1 MRFSDRYAARTKGR
15 RTSII
20 RDLMKVASMPGMISL
35 GGGYPSPKTFP
46 LEEVS
51 IKAWDGTYTLQGAEL
66 VTACQYGP
74 SEGTPALLERI
85 REWHQAKSGVELD
98 NDQLCVLNGSQE
110 GLFALAYLFL
120 DSGDAVALA
129 EPTYPGAL
137 ASFTAFT
144 DNFLAIP
151 QDKLGMKPDAL
162 SEWVLRRQ
170 RKGMSKPKFV
180 YLNPNCQNP
189 AGISMDTQ
197 RRKDILEVC
206 ERHDLIIIEDDP
218 YELLKFR
225 KADRF
230 PTIQSLDEN
239 DRVIRLDSFSKVFV
253 PGLRVG
259 YVSGPREVIRDI
271 RVYKQGANL
280 HTSSFDQSVLAAAMR
295 NLKPEGMFD
304 LIEKNVAFYGAN
316 CQTLMDALESELG
329 SQVSYNRPDGGFFLW
344 LELNETEG
352 TIDTFE
358 MIGTLAEKLG
368 VLLIPGTGFS
378 LTGSLRNCLRVSYS
392 MQTPENLQ
400 EGVRRLA
407 KMLSEYR
414 KTRRDQAA
422 GIERRTD
429 A

>member
-1 MRFSDRYAARTKGR
+1 MRFSERYAARTKGR

-20 RDLMKVASMPGMISL
+20 RDLMKVATMPGMISL

-46 LEEVS
+46 LEEVT
-51 IKAWDGTYTLQGAEL
+51 IKAWDGSYSLQGAEL

-74 SEGTPALLERI
+74 SEGTRDLLERI
-85 REWHQAKSGVELD
+85 IEWHEAKSGVQLEPD
-98 NDQLCVLNGSQE
+98 RLCVTNGSQE

-120 DSGDAVALA
+120 DPGDAVALA

-151 QDKLGMKPDAL
+151 QDKFGMKPDAL
-162 SEWVLRRQ
+162 AEWVQRRT
-170 RKGMSKPKFV
+170 RKGMSRPKFV

-197 RRKDILEVC
+197 RRRDILEVC
-206 ERHDLIIIEDDP
+206 ERHDLLIIEDDP

-225 KADRF
+225 KEDRY
-230 PTIQSLDEN
+230 PTIQSLDQGE
-239 DRVIRLDSFSKVFV
+239 RVVRLDSFSKVFV

-259 YVSGPREVIRDI
+259 YVSGPREIIRDI

-280 HTSSFDQSVLAAAMR
+280 HTSSFDQSVLAASMR
-295 NLKPEGMFD
+295 KLGPTGMFE
-304 LIEKNVAFYGAN
+304 LIDKNVTFYGAN
-316 CQTLMDALESELG
+316 CQTLMDALESELAG
-329 SQVSYNRPDGGFFLW
+329 QVSYNRPDGGFFLW
-344 LELNETEG
+344 LELKENEG
-352 TIDTFE
+352 PIDTFE
-358 MIGTLAEKLG
+358 MIGTLAEQLG

-378 LTGSLRNCLRVSYS
+378 LSSSLRNCLRVSYS
-392 MQTPENLQ
+392 MQSPENLQ

-414 KTRRDQAA
+414 KLQRQQAA
-422 GIERRTD
+422 GVERRTD